1 MTPEAKQLWERVYPE
16 LSKDEAGLIGAVTA
30 RAEAQTTRLAL
41 LYALLDGSAHIDCIH
56 ISAARALWDYCETSA
71 RRIFADLTG
80 DPLADAILRAL
91 RNAGATGMSR
101 SSITSCFGGHGQT
114 SKIQAALGKLLANG
128 KARCELK
135 PAAAGPGRPTEMWFA
150 A

>member
-1 MTPEAKQLWERVYPE
+1 V
-16 LSKDEAGLIGAVTA
+16 
-30 RAEAQTTRLAL
+30 
-41 LYALLDGSAHIDCIH
+41 LLDGSPHIDCIH

-91 RNAGATGMSR
+91 RNAGVTGMSR
-101 SSITSCFGGHGQT
+101 SSITSYFGGHGQT
-114 SKIQAALGKLLANG
+114 NKIHGALGKLLANG

-135 PAAAGPGRPTEMWFA
+135 PATAGPGRPTEMWFA
-150 A
+150 V

>member
-1 MTPEAKQLWERVYPE
+1 MTPEAKQLWESVYRE

-41 LYALLDGSAHIDCIH
+41 LYALLDRSPHIDCIH

-80 DPLADAILRAL
+80 DPLADAILPQRFRRGQSSVVRA
-91 RNAGATGMSR
+91 
-101 SSITSCFGGHGQT
+101 
-114 SKIQAALGKLLANG
+114 
-128 KARCELK
+128 
-135 PAAAGPGRPTEMWFA
+135 
-150 A
+150 